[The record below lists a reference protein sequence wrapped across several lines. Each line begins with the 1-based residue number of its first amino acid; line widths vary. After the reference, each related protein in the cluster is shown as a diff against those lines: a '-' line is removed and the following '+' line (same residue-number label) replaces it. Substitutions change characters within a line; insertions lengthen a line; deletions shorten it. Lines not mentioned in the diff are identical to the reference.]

1 MFQYFGE
8 TAHHP
13 ETNQRPRLRSPAE
26 MVSDTKFN
34 SPPSQLQPQQTQQ
47 HHSRLSAHQRQTLWD
62 DVRFHSPQRGLMTA
76 APASGVSN
84 IVGRRSSESFGMTQT
99 EANPSS
105 NYSSSES
112 VPSSSPGSLYSYPG
126 NTPGCRLSLDAGL
139 IGRRESANSQD
150 GSASSLDS
158 TLRDPH
164 SSDDSLII
172 SRIRKSFEQK
182 EEFLKRPAG
191 PVLSTGNGPPG
202 IKEFYGRP
210 QKLQAPVW
218 PPTIAGSPHHSP
230 ARKQEDE
237 LTFKDKGKCKD
248 T

>member
-1 MFQYFGE
+1 
-8 TAHHP
+8 
-13 ETNQRPRLRSPAE
+13 
-26 MVSDTKFN
+26 MVSDPKFN
-34 SPPSQLQPQQTQQ
+34 SPPSQLQTQQTQQ
-47 HHSRLSAHQRQTLWD
+47 HHSRLSVHQRQTPWE
-62 DVRFHSPQRGLMTA
+62 DVRFHSPQRGVSGLMTA

-84 IVGRRSSESFGMTQT
+84 IVGRRSSEGFGMTQT

-182 EEFLKRPAG
+182 EEFLNRPAG
-191 PVLSTGNGPPG
+191 PILSTGNGGPPG
-202 IKEFYGRP
+202 IKEFYARP
-210 QKLQAPVW
+210 QKLQTPVW

-230 ARKQEDE
+230 ARKQEDD
-237 LTFKDKGKCKD
+237 LTVKEKG
-248 T
+248 